1 MNNKSLFKNESIKE
15 IKKNLFS
22 SIMNQS
28 SANKINKKLYS
39 TLNLNNIEK
48 EISNFMNDKE
58 EKKVINSIVKI
69 KNRINYEK
77 INFKRANT
85 LKKDYPK
92 NKYFLCREDNYN
104 YNEVKNKYLGNENKK
119 EYLTLLNDRDK
130 IKDYKIKEINN
141 NKLLI
146 YPKQITNRNSNY
158 YYLNRKKDL
167 MNFDFDTLKF
177 ENKLLKEKIY
187 IFLKLIRNYS
197 KKLNF
202 LSKIII
208 KLKKITK
215 ENNIYKE
222 LILTIN
228 NLNKLINNPILKE
241 NIFKIKRITREQNIE
256 KQNKLIHK
264 TTINKIIL
272 EEKKTNLLI
281 KNPLYS
287 IKNNDNYKNLLIEKT
302 NAFNFILS
310 PIKIKGNFN
319 KITNN
324 ELNNVKIENSF
335 FNNNN
340 DNNNSIN
347 KSPKFS
353 VNLRDDVVNN
363 LYSLN
368 FSLIIKDFNNK
379 IKLLEKENKSLNE
392 KINKQISNYN
402 IIFNKANN
410 LEIENKSLKLK
421 LDNQKENLETQK
433 LLEMQDKIIIF
444 QNELKN
450 KNNIIN
456 YLENLLKRINNN
468 FSEINKYNKYKENNF
483 RNNKINLRDMDARE
497 DNNKIFMKYKKCN
510 SCKNRENKNNMNKIK
525 NISNI
530 EENEIEKNQNE
541 ISDISNLKEIL
552 NILDFPHFND
562 GININLNRNNKKY
575 FNNISER
582 NNKNNNYERN
592 NQNYMEYKYNK
603 SNKDKDKDKYNL
615 NNLNEDRMNRA
626 FSLNNEKQKE
636 KNEEINFYIKEHN
649 QINKEINYLD
659 EEIFQLQFKL
669 NQLLKE

>member
-48 EISNFMNDKE
+48 EISNLMNDKE
-58 EKKVINSIVKI
+58 EKKIINSIVKI

-77 INFKRANT
+77 TNFKRANT
-85 LKKDYPK
+85 LRKDYQK

-104 YNEVKNKYLGNENKK
+104 YNEVKNKYLGNENKQ

-130 IKDYKIKEINN
+130 IKDYKIKDFNN

-158 YYLNRKKDL
+158 YYLSRKKDL

-228 NLNKLINNPILKE
+228 NLNKLINNPTLKE
-241 NIFKIKRITREQNIE
+241 NIFKIKRITPEQNIE
-256 KQNKLIHK
+256 NQNKLINK
-264 TTINKIIL
+264 TTINKNIL

-468 FSEINKYNKYKENNF
+468 FSEINKYNKYEENNF

-575 FNNISER
+575 FNNICER